1 MKKLLLASI
10 LSVTIFGLSGC
21 SSDIDRVKDG
31 ILQFNSTMTVG
42 DALDNYEYC
51 QDPEWSSYETDKNI
65 DVVKFSCKLTE
76 SMIVRQTKAY
86 GGLQILNMLLDSAKA
101 INTSGLYGQEK
112 NIVEPFL
119 FTQIYVPAVQASQM
133 SGLTNLISALSP
145 GDGQI
150 FDAIQKKQ
158 ADEIDPQMIQT
169 LKKRE
174 KNCDGGVYCKD
185 LVSLYKNPEKAIAS
199 DRKLTL
205 EFAKNF
211 EKKLGVELTVD
222 SLYERYSK
230 RPKEDLQ
237 SLQKL
242 INDEYMYVTA
252 KYLLEKDLMAYKVAP
267 KLEVYFTLNKSDDGF
282 SLDAITVTYSAD
294 GQDIETFSPKVNSL
308 RVISEIYA
316 GNPVDKLFGD
326 NTWTAAFDK
335 WFAEA
340 SAPFVNEKTQFLEQF
355 FSGK

>member
-1 MKKLLLASI
+1 MKKLLLVSI

-31 ILQFNSTMTVG
+31 ALQFNSTMTVG

-51 QDPEWSSYETDKNI
+51 QDPEWTSYVTDKNI
-65 DVVKFSCKLTE
+65 GVVKFSCKLTE
-76 SMIVRQTKAY
+76 SMIVRQQKAY
-86 GGLQILNMLLDSAKA
+86 GVLELIKTFFDSAKA
-101 INTSGLYGQEK
+101 INASGLYGQEK

-158 ADEIDPQMIQT
+158 ANDIDPQMIQT

-185 LVSLYKNPEKAIAS
+185 LVSLYKNPEKAIES
-199 DRKLTL
+199 DRKLAL

-211 EKKLGVELTVD
+211 EKKLGVELTMD
-222 SLYERYSK
+222 TLYERYSK
-230 RPKEDLQ
+230 RPKEELRP
-237 SLQKL
+237 LKKL
-242 INDEYMYVTA
+242 IDDEYTYVAA
-252 KYLLEKDLMAYKVAP
+252 KNMLENNWGAHRVTP
-267 KLEVYFTLNKSDDGF
+267 RLEVYFTLNKVDDGF
-282 SLDAITVTYSAD
+282 SLDSITMTYTAD
-294 GQDIETFSPKVNSL
+294 GQDIETFSPNINSL

-316 GNPVDKLFGD
+316 GNPVDKLFQEGA
-326 NTWTAAFDK
+326 WVAATSKWVIGVMPKLSDK
-335 WFAEA
+335 RYALLDELI
-340 SAPFVNEKTQFLEQF
+340 K
-355 FSGK
+355 